1 MDPEP
6 LNRKRALRLLQLLL
20 PKAQLQSEPVWGVL
34 LALYELLDEFTPHL
48 VKATWP
54 MVRHNCPQC
63 CLVQLLLSSMR

>member
-1 MDPEP
+1 

-20 PKAQLQSEPVWGVL
+20 PKDQLQSEPVWSVL

-54 MVRHNCPQC
+54 MVRPM
-63 CLVQLLLSSMR
+63 VVWDRGFGLLL